1 MNVKYELIY
10 KHYKRDNFIELNEI
24 SRILEDDLE
33 NLEGE
38 LVDYEVPYITSY
50 KFNFE
55 YLHKLTEKYQ
65 RISMESNNYQ
75 YEAYFTNLTMEND
88 CVRLFKKFV
97 DFHCG
102 TREIEISRMAKVFK
116 MKIKNIIQQ
125 VLDFSFDEKDVFDFI
140 RPFDLYDSPLLK
152 FIPGTMSVEKG
163 INMIIKISGKENEK
177 SIIYSLVNY
186 LIDKGYNFADLS
198 TKCMCQLDEYPYK

>member
-1 MNVKYELIY
+1 MNIRYELIY
-10 KHYKRDNFIELNEI
+10 KHYKKNNFIELEEI

-50 KFNFE
+50 KFDFD
-55 YLHKLTEKYQ
+55 YLQKVADKYS
-65 RISMESNNYQ
+65 RIATESNNYQ
-75 YEAYFTNLTMEND
+75 NEAYFECLSMEND

-116 MKIKNIIQQ
+116 MKIKNIMQQ
-125 VLDFSFDEKDVFDFI
+125 VLDFSYDENDIYDFI

-152 FIPGTMSVEKG
+152 FIPGTMSIEKG

-186 LIDKGYNFADLS
+186 FIDNGYNFGDLS
-198 TKCMCQLDEYPYK
+198 NKCMCQLDEYPYK